1 MADTK
6 LGIHIP
12 QQSLI
17 YIAVCLIGILIFV
30 FAGIIPASRSLVE
43 LDGQIAD
50 AKYKMEEQKTLMPL
64 LQSLKGQSDRKESQI
79 LPLPEK
85 GKLPQARIDT
95 LPMAFS
101 TAAKM
106 SGMTMVSAL
115 PNLNALTGDAQFLS
129 IDVIL
134 RGDFILFRK
143 FLIQIGGLSYVH
155 HIEEI
160 TVQQKTDVREFRLK
174 VWVALG

>member
-1 MADTK
+1 MAETK
-6 LGIHIP
+6 RGIHIP

-30 FAGIIPASRSLVE
+30 FVGIIPAGRFLVQ

-50 AKYKMEEQKTLMPL
+50 VRHRMAEQETLMPL
-64 LQSLKGQSDRKESQI
+64 LQSLRDQSDRKESQI

-85 GKLPQARIDT
+85 GKLPQTRIDT
-95 LPMAFS
+95 LPVTFR

-106 SGMTMVSAL
+106 SGMTLVSAL

-129 IDVIL
+129 VDVIL
-134 RGDFILFRK
+134 RGDFLLFRK
-143 FLIQIGGLSYVH
+143 FLLQIGGLPYVQ

-160 TVQQKTDVREFRLK
+160 QIQQKTDVRAFHLK
-174 VWVALG
+174 IWVALG